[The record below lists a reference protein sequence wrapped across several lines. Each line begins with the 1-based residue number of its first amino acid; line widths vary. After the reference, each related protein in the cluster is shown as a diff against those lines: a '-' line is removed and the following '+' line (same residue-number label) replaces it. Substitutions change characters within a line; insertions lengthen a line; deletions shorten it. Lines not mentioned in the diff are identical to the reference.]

1 MKKILNNHGESLI
14 EVLVSLLIVA
24 LCILMLQGSIVTA
37 AKINNKTRTNIGP
50 FVVGDSEPVVKQF
63 GFKLTDYYG
72 NTVKDSYG
80 VDISGKIDV
89 NYYETKG
96 GYYYYEKKK

>member
-37 AKINNKTRTNIGP
+37 AKINKKNNEHIEP
-50 FVVGDSEPVVKQF
+50 FVIAESEDTGKNVMIDGNDSGVKIY
-63 GFKLTDYYG
+63 K
-72 NTVKDSYG
+72 
-80 VDISGKIDV
+80 
-89 NYYETKG
+89 TKG
-96 GYYYYEKKK
+96 GYYCYE

>member
-37 AKINNKTRTNIGP
+37 AKINNKTKSHIEP
-50 FVVGDSEPVVKQF
+50 FLKNGTRVGDKLDIT
-63 GFKLTDYYG
+63 LTDNNG
-72 NTVKDSYG
+72 NIIG
-80 VDISGKIDV
+80 EISGKASVEIFKS
-89 NYYETKG
+89 EG
-96 GYYYYEKKK
+96 GYYYYE

>member
-37 AKINNKTRTNIGP
+37 AKANKKNNEHIEP
-50 FVVGDSEPVVKQF
+50 FVIAESEDTSKNVMINGNDSGVKIY
-63 GFKLTDYYG
+63 K
-72 NTVKDSYG
+72 
-80 VDISGKIDV
+80 
-89 NYYETKG
+89 TKG
-96 GYYYYEKKK
+96 GYYYYE

>member
-37 AKINNKTRTNIGP
+37 AKINNKTKSHIEP
-50 FVVGDSEPVVKQF
+50 FLKNGTKVGDELDIT
-63 GFKLTDYYG
+63 LTDNNG
-72 NTVKDSYG
+72 NIIDG
-80 VDISGKIDV
+80 ISGKVSAEI
-89 NYYETKG
+89 YQSEG
-96 GYYYYEKKK
+96 GYYYYE

>member
-37 AKINNKTRTNIGP
+37 AKLNNKTRTHIEP
-50 FVVGDSEPVVKQF
+50 FVVGDATASVKKID
-63 GFKLTDYYG
+63 FKLTNYKGDI
-72 NTVKDSYG
+72 VD
-80 VDISGKIDV
+80 DISDQIDI